1 MQYQSDLKIAKEMGL
16 LPAHVEWAAWTALMR
31 SFQSRVDFVVM
42 DPRFVAERY
51 QFGELRLTRLNA
63 VYRLLNLSLHHCVR
77 GYMSSSTWYQAFF
90 ARNFAW
96 LLAVFAFV
104 TVMLSAMQ
112 VGLGTAKLQNS
123 EAFQESTYG
132 FAVASIM
139 AVLGSVVLI
148 FVVWAA
154 LFIFHL
160 VTAWNYYS
168 VTSRE
173 RFLLRQNPSEV
184 PGSKENV

>member
-16 LPAHVEWAAWTALMR
+16 LPAHVEWAAWTAFMR
-31 SFQSRVDFVVM
+31 SFQSRVDFAAM

-63 VYRLLNLSLHHCVR
+63 IYRLLNLSLQHCVR

-112 VGLGTAKLQNS
+112 VGLGTTKLQSS
-123 EAFQESTYG
+123 EAFQEGTYG
-132 FAVASIM
+132 FAVASIF
-139 AVLGSVVLI
+139 AVLGSVLLI

-154 LFIFHL
+154 LFVFHL
-160 VTAWNYYS
+160 VSAWNYYS
-168 VTSRE
+168 ATSRD
-173 RFLLRQNPSEV
+173 RFILRQHT
-184 PGSKENV
+184 PGGARSKENV